1 MLFQRKDL
9 PELYFIKHRF
19 DTNDN
24 YVDYESKIL
33 NNSLSPYIYKNDVMN
48 TWLNKMQPIVALSFD
63 KMNIIKNFKNYIV
76 DKYEYRHS
84 S

>member
-1 MLFQRKDL
+1 MQKIGVIFNMLFQRKDL

-48 TWLNKMQPIVALSFD
+48 TWLNKMQPIVAAHSRQRL
-63 KMNIIKNFKNYIV
+63 MHIKPK
-76 DKYEYRHS
+76 
-84 S
+84 